1 MDTYKTFIRTCT
13 SWRTFAKARKT
24 TVDTRLSYDEA
35 KRACERF
42 NNRRTAAQVRRGT
55 MMEFTKED

>member
-1 MDTYKTFIRTCT
+1 MDTYKTFIRSCT
-13 SWRTFAKARKT
+13 TWRTFAKARKR

-35 KRACERF
+35 RRICERF
-42 NNRRTAAQVRRGT
+42 NSGRTAAQVRRGT